1 MANCPKC
8 GAPLAEGSQF
18 CGNCGSNLAAAY
30 NNANAAPGAAP
41 AGDNFQNTVD
51 GAVKDVSGF
60 FKKLTN
66 TKDYTSE
73 CDAADIEKNRVMGIL
88 AYIPLLFL
96 IPCFAAPNSK
106 YAKFHANQ
114 GVLVT
119 IIFFGLGLV
128 NTLID
133 LVVWAILGSPDIGFL
148 DFVAGFITGFL
159 GSVSFAFFLFMMIVG
174 LINAVNSK
182 MKELP
187 ILGKNRILK

>member
-8 GAPLAEGSQF
+8 GAPLAEGSLF
-18 CGNCGSNLAAAY
+18 CGNCGSNLAAAS
-30 NNANAAPGAAP
+30 NNANAVPGAAP

-51 GAVKDVSGF
+51 DAVKNVSGF
-60 FKKLTN
+60 FKKLTD

-96 IPCFAAPNSK
+96 IPYFAQPNSK

-133 LVVWAILGSPDIGFL
+133 IVVWEILGAPDIGFL
-148 DFVAGFITGFL
+148 NFVAGFITGFL
-159 GSVSFAFFLFMMIVG
+159 GSVSSAFFLFMMIVG

-187 ILGKNRILK
+187 ILGKIRILK